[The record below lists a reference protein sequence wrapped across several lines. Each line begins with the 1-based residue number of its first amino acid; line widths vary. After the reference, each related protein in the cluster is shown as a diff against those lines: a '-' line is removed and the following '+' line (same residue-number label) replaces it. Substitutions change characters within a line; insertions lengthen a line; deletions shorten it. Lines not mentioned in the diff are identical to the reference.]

1 MLGHHSEL
9 CVLGSFFFFVFARPR
24 FLCIKLFYQMCL
36 FFLVFC
42 FEKRKKGFSFFFGPI
57 TLLFS
62 SLPLLL
68 LLQYLPRSLISVVS
82 IAVHKSERERE
93 KSLGVWC
100 EIEFCC
106 GVRGNEGWFVGER
119 CERKTVLSPFFLVL
133 YQDRIVLVKE

>member
-1 MLGHHSEL
+1 
-9 CVLGSFFFFVFARPR
+9 
-24 FLCIKLFYQMCL
+24 
-36 FFLVFC
+36 
-42 FEKRKKGFSFFFGPI
+42 
-57 TLLFS
+57 
-62 SLPLLL
+62 
-68 LLQYLPRSLISVVS
+68 LISVVS

>member
-57 TLLFS
+57 TLLIT
-62 SLPLLL
+62 LL

-93 KSLGVWC
+93 RKVLV
-100 EIEFCC
+100 C
-106 GVRGNEGWFVGER
+106 GVRLNFVVE
-119 CERKTVLSPFFLVL
+119 
-133 YQDRIVLVKE
+133 

>member
-1 MLGHHSEL
+1 
-9 CVLGSFFFFVFARPR
+9 
-24 FLCIKLFYQMCL
+24 
-36 FFLVFC
+36 
-42 FEKRKKGFSFFFGPI
+42 
-57 TLLFS
+57 
-62 SLPLLL
+62 
-68 LLQYLPRSLISVVS
+68 LISVVS

-119 CERKTVLSPFFLVL
+119 CERKTVFSPFSLVL